1 MRLKSGERTPPS
13 FASILF
19 YYIYVCLSSRNAL
32 IVPRAQLLARDES
45 SVRHDDHTVM
55 PLPNGTW
62 SRSTPPFHEPRFKT
76 AELQECGMATPVEVA
91 LKHQHHDNLFVHN
104 EFFFQNQ
111 CNVLSDSPKLN
122 TLHLRRH
129 PFSSVGRRL
138 INPRTLGVRLRRP
151 AVQSPKE
158 HERWTRPG
166 RLHHTSSA
174 GKALSLAS
182 SLFVVLMTVFDR
194 SSNMLG

>member
-62 SRSTPPFHEPRFKT
+62 SRSTPPFHGSRFTT
-76 AELQECGMATPVEVA
+76 AELQECGMTTTVEVA
-91 LKHQHHDNLFVHN
+91 LKHQHHNNLFVHN

-129 PFSSVGRRL
+129 AFSSVGRRL
-138 INPRTLGVRLRRP
+138 VSARPLSLRLRRP
-151 AVQSPKE
+151 TVQSPKE
-158 HERWTRPG
+158 HERWIRPR
-166 RLHHTSSA
+166 RLHHTGSA
-174 GKALSLAS
+174 GKALLFAS
-182 SLFVVLMTVFDR
+182 SLSAILMTVFDKT
-194 SSNMLG
+194 SNMLG